1 MGNGGLCV
9 RLFLFFFFFVCVS
22 VSVCLSLSLSVGGG
36 GGGTLLV
43 SCRGPQAS
51 TDCVILLEVP
61 IAAAWNL

>member
-1 MGNGGLCV
+1 MRPSV
-9 RLFLFFFFFVCVS
+9 PVFFFFVCVS

-36 GGGTLLV
+36 GGELFWCPV
-43 SCRGPQAS
+43 AVRRRG